1 MLKEL
6 DYIREY
12 SRLNT
17 ASIKLERDSN
27 DQEFKAA
34 CAKARE
40 GALAAIKAL
49 GILESKAKETIW
61 IADET
66 NKQALA
72 AADKAAKDSLE
83 KMKATMNPPA
93 PTAAPPTPQE
103 IGPVTTSVSTAK
115 KDGSKDDK
123 LEDSLIKAYKK
134 YKGEMEA
141 KGKGVG
147 YSEPEIDKANNC
159 VKLSFPSIESRDD
172 FLTKY
177 AQENKDTPL
186 FGIQLGPDGK
196 EKEFLICHGGEFYKG
211 THDEL
216 QEKLKTKPDALAY
229 FNAQYAV
236 RPAQFRATEA
246 PAPAAS
252 ATPQNM
258 STLTPPTPPNEPS
271 SIHDQQTLG
280 PLHEPADEY
289 EDDFEAEEE
298 EIEEDIHAEDDEE
311 IVQPATP
318 RPY

>member
-1 MLKEL
+1 MSKALK
-6 DYIREY
+6 YSREY
-12 SRLNT
+12 SALNT
-17 ASIKLERDSN
+17 ESNKLEGASADR
-27 DQEFKAA
+27 EFKAA

-40 GALAAIKAL
+40 GALAAIKEL
-49 GILESKAKETIW
+49 GSLEIEAKKSGW
-61 IADET
+61 LADET

-83 KMKATMNPPA
+83 KMKATMNPP
-93 PTAAPPTPQE
+93 APPTPQE

-246 PAPAAS
+246 TAPAAS

-258 STLTPPTPPNEPS
+258 SALTPPTPP
-271 SIHDQQTLG
+271 
-280 PLHEPADEY
+280 
-289 EDDFEAEEE
+289 
-298 EIEEDIHAEDDEE
+298 
-311 IVQPATP
+311 
-318 RPY
+318 